1 MDEKA
6 SMILPRSNYGAT
18 INAHTNEIYVAGGN
32 TTGGL
37 MTQRCEAYD
46 IDTNEWRELPPLNEE
61 KVSASL
67 SVLAGRWLYCMG
79 GYAKDSSGGCAL
91 STIEVLD
98 L

>member
-46 IDTNEWRELPPLNEE
+46 IDTNVWRELPPLNEE
-61 KVSASL
+61 KTSASL

-79 GYAKDSSGGCAL
+79 GYAKDSAGGCAL